1 MRKNYSF
8 FNKVASFVLAM
19 AMMVGFTSCEDI
31 LGEWDKPSPV
41 VQEVIETVVNV
52 TGADPSE
59 VTAALKA
66 VITDEAVAAAAAK
79 GEPIKVT
86 ISGSGVSTEATDQTI
101 TIPQKSGANIEITF
115 ATAPSGTGSNALE
128 FTGEGITSGTTSGDS
143 DNELAIS
150 MPSGTS
156 GLVITIDLPT
166 TTVTLTTNGTTVY
179 KEVTAKTAT
188 STLIIDKG
196 VKVEKLILDG
206 GDVLVNEGG
215 EIETICMIA
224 KTDDCALQVGAYWAS
239 YGWGPPE
246 SGVGEGGMI
255 KTDEINEWNP
265 EAPVCYM
272 PKNVRVEKG
281 EGSYIFVGVNGRE
294 DQILENLTI
303 GDGLTTAIE
312 GGTRAKNIEAE
323 GTTAKLNV
331 RGYVPAEKDPD
342 QEPWAYNADNHN
354 FYYFFDKNTES
365 VSNLTIVP
373 EKNDAVLTTE
383 ELGDGN
389 FVSFQM
395 EFFGKAN
402 GITELIFENCN
413 FNFDAPR
420 VAFELSCFNPTEA
433 DFEDFK
439 GVLILKNC
447 TINGEPITNTNF
459 HLFYTSGN
467 PGASYQVKMIT
478 GETTSIYNVTA
489 GDTTLTPAE

>member
-8 FNKVASFVLAM
+8 FNKVAGFVLAM

-224 KTDDCALQVGAYWAS
+224 KTDDCGLQVGKWWAS

-255 KTDEINEWNP
+255 KTDEINEWDP
-265 EAPVCYM
+265 EVPVCYM

-281 EGSYIFVGVNGRE
+281 EGSYIFVGTIGPD

-303 GDGLTTAIE
+303 GDGLTTAID
-312 GGTRAKNIEAE
+312 GGTRAKNIEGE

-331 RGYVPAEKDPD
+331 RGYVPAEKDPE
-342 QEPWAYNADNHN
+342 EPGYDAGNHN
-354 FYYFFDKNTES
+354 FYYFFDKNTAS

-383 ELGDGN
+383 ELGGGN

-413 FNFDAPR
+413 FKFDAPR
-420 VAFELSCFNPTEA
+420 VAFELYCFNPTEA
-433 DFEDFK
+433 DFENFK

-447 TINGEPITNTNF
+447 TINGEPITDLNFNLFNTG
-459 HLFYTSGN
+459 GN
-467 PGASYQVKMIT
+467 TGASYQVKMIT
-478 GETTSIYNVTA
+478 GETEKIYNVTA
-489 GDTTLTPAE
+489 GQTTLNPA